1 MNWQE
6 VWMSVF
12 GTTEWLGLNIGFWVS
27 MGLVAIIVL
36 IMNIV
41 LWRMKPKDKNNEDTK
56 KQ

>member
-1 MNWQE
+1 
-6 VWMSVF
+6 MSVF